1 MRVLLLFVYVYLI
14 LYLIVNRRAREIV
27 NKYVHKISSK
37 LSKHINIRNLHIFYF
52 FFCTSFRME
61 NINFLYSIALWL
73 SGFLSKF
80 QVKLH
85 STPPPPPSQDL
96 LQKEIRSS
104 KSVYIPRWV
113 AVETEDLICSDHW
126 SVISLQILLSAWKT
140 TAHNCHGARHTRHIV
155 SLWQLSQQSGH

>member
-1 MRVLLLFVYVYLI
+1 
-14 LYLIVNRRAREIV
+14 
-27 NKYVHKISSK
+27 
-37 LSKHINIRNLHIFYF
+37 
-52 FFCTSFRME
+52 ME

-113 AVETEDLICSDHW
+113 TAATEDVLIDL
-126 SVISLQILLSAWKT
+126 INNIYELLQILLSAWQAA
-140 TAHNCHGARHTRHIV
+140 AHNCHGARYTRHLV
-155 SLWQLSQQSGH
+155 GLRQLSQQSGYQGWAAAHPQAMRTALLLAHAGDDLLPSSQHGSRRTSAFCWVLETVSHQQITPNGCY